1 MASRIEKAQG
11 TRVTGGNGA
20 EPPPPKIVE
29 SELETEPETSTSAPV
44 PTVSREDQEAL
55 NEAERLL
62 ADSILTDED
71 GDEPGERDE
80 VKTPLFTKKLPQFAI
95 FQAKRVVDVWAAPS
109 RDGMDD
115 TIVITTKTFAPNF
128 ENDLELRRCRIY
140 ETVTANDNV
149 VRLTWAFIPETHDK
163 TGNTWTISRFNTFEH
178 AIGVWTT
185 MRSRKK
191 LSQYTF
197 RRAARDHGPP
207 RFSGLTPAQHLQ
219 NLKEMGLLVDSRDHP
234 FFKKATDSE

>member
-1 MASRIEKAQG
+1 MTEKLIPLNEKASL
-11 TRVTGGNGA
+11 GNGA
-20 EPPPPKIVE
+20 GPP
-29 SELETEPETSTSAPV
+29 LSTLSQ
-44 PTVSREDQEAL
+44 EDREAL
-55 NEAERLL
+55 DEAERLL
-62 ADSILTDED
+62 AVTVLTDDD

-80 VKTPLFTKKLPQFAI
+80 VKTPIITKKLPQFAI
-95 FQAKRVVDVWAAPS
+95 FQARRVFDLWAASS

-115 TIVITTKTFAPNF
+115 TIVVTTKTFAPNF

-149 VRLTWAFIPETHDK
+149 VRLTWAFIPEARDK
-163 TGNTWTISRFNTFEH
+163 TGNTWTISRFNAFEH

-197 RRAARDHGPP
+197 RPAAKDHGPP
-207 RFSGLTPAQHLQ
+207 RFSDLTPAQHLQ

-234 FFKKATDSE
+234 FFKKATDTE